1 MLATANT
8 MNAHRWCQAL
18 ADHGADGHAC
28 PDQQSC
34 EAWFDTRD
42 SIDAIILEPPLTLED
57 DLAFVAHHGDLSNG
71 GPASVVVLPDGQAG
85 AVAEA
90 LQHGFDLPLTGP
102 VDAADL
108 AKATL
113 EVINRQTEQNNLDGH
128 WRLDAVG
135 WRVVAPDAE
144 STVPLTY
151 KEREFLLKLAD
162 QPGQPVHKESFVSLF
177 GTTPE
182 LFDPRR
188 LEIMVRRL
196 RNKVRLY
203 TRQELPLH
211 TAHGLGYAL
220 AAPMAVDTAASVN
233 APQPE
238 SLDGAQS
245 APNQRTQSSPST
257 TPPGVVRHSKAEKY
271 RYEVFKHQRFRGC
284 GAYRSERYRSA
295 NHVRNISE
303 RSARGLSEHSSA

>member
-8 MNAHRWCQAL
+8 MNAHRWRQAL

-34 EAWFDTRD
+34 QAWFETLD
-42 SIDAIILEPPLTLED
+42 SIDAIILEPPLTHGD
-57 DLAFVAHHGDLSNG
+57 DLAYFANQGDLSNG
-71 GPASVVVLPDGQAG
+71 GPAGVVVLSDGQAG

-113 EVINRQTEQNNLDGH
+113 EVINRQTEQHNLDGH

-135 WRVVAPDAE
+135 WRVFAPDSQ

-151 KEREFLLKLAD
+151 KEREFLLKLAE
-162 QPGQPVHKESFVSLF
+162 QPGQPVHKESFVCLF

-203 TRQELPLH
+203 TGQELPLH

-220 AAPMAVDTAASVN
+220 AAPMAVDTAAPVN
-233 APQPE
+233 TSQPE
-238 SLDGAQS
+238 SPDDAAS
-245 APNQRTQSSPST
+245 SVNQRVGSSPSMT
-257 TPPGVVRHSKAEKY
+257 TPPP
-271 RYEVFKHQRFRGC
+271 RGN
-284 GAYRSERYRSA
+284 SPQQS
-295 NHVRNISE
+295 
-303 RSARGLSEHSSA
+303 

>member
-8 MNAHRWCQAL
+8 MNAHRWRQAL

-34 EAWFDTRD
+34 EAWFDAHD
-42 SIDAIILEPPLTLED
+42 SVDAIILEPPLTHGD
-57 DLAFVAHHGDLSNG
+57 DLAFVAHQGDLSNG

-113 EVINRQTEQNNLDGH
+113 EVINRQTEQSNLDGH

-162 QPGQPVHKESFVSLF
+162 QPGQPVHKESFVCLF

-203 TRQELPLH
+203 THQELPLH

-233 APQPE
+233 ARQPE

-245 APNQRTQSSPST
+245 GSNQRTHSSSSATPPPRGSSPQQS
-257 TPPGVVRHSKAEKY
+257 
-271 RYEVFKHQRFRGC
+271 
-284 GAYRSERYRSA
+284 
-295 NHVRNISE
+295 
-303 RSARGLSEHSSA
+303 